1 MTCQTIHAGSIDDLA
16 RRLDRLRAQAERRP
30 DDCRA
35 ALAHAEARADYEA
48 ARAADFKLRN
58 ALLQRQMRRLIDEL
72 RRKARQV
79 EAFGALSRQSSR
91 FKSGTPD
98 ASSTSARPAT
108 SGSSGHRLG
117 GSDGRRRTDRA
128 RPRPAASV
136 HDRPR
141 RPRPAVCRS
150 VPMTRP
156 AGSAAAAAALTSALV
171 EPVDSCHSR
180 RRTTPLPTTRSMT
193 CGGGKLMDAS

>member
-98 ASSTSARPAT
+98 ASTASHVKR
-108 SGSSGHRLG
+108 R
-117 GSDGRRRTDRA
+117 GRRG
-128 RPRPAASV
+128 V
-136 HDRPR
+136 
-141 RPRPAVCRS
+141 
-150 VPMTRP
+150 
-156 AGSAAAAAALTSALV
+156 AALADLFTVSGEMPGEEGRA
-171 EPVDSCHSR
+171 
-180 RRTTPLPTTRSMT
+180 
-193 CGGGKLMDAS
+193 A